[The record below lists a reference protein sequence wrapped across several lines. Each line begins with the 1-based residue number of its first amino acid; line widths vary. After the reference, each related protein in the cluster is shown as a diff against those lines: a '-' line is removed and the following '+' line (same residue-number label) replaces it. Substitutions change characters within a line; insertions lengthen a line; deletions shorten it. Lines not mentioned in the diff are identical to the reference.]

1 MKNCWNLDNNNMG
14 DSRYKNNTGKDCRN
28 SNTKSGNLMVRARSQ
43 IIKNNIF

>member
-1 MKNCWNLDNNNMG
+1 MKNSFNLDNNNMG
-14 DSRYKNNTGKDCRN
+14 GIRYKNNTGNDFRN